1 MNGKTAMN
9 DMSYS
14 TKSSHRDDKLTLVLI
29 FAPCFVLLL
38 SIAMLGQ
45 LVGLHWQNWLPGAE
59 QKTSLFSGVHAAV
72 YTLMS
77 HII

>member
-1 MNGKTAMN
+1 
-9 DMSYS
+9 
-14 TKSSHRDDKLTLVLI
+14 L
-29 FAPCFVLLL
+29 LLL
-38 SIAMLGQ
+38 SIAILGQ

-59 QKTSLFSGVHAAV
+59 QKSSLFSGVHAAV

>member
-1 MNGKTAMN
+1 MY
-9 DMSYS
+9 DMSYHP
-14 TKSSHRDDKLTLVLI
+14 KPSHRDDKFTLVLI

-38 SIAMLGQ
+38 SIAILGQ

-59 QKTSLFSGVHAAV
+59 QKSSLFSGVHAAV

>member
-1 MNGKTAMN
+1 MNA
-9 DMSYS
+9 MSYS
-14 TKSSHRDDKLTLVLI
+14 TKPSQRDDKLTLVMI

-38 SIAMLGQ
+38 SIAILGQ

-59 QKTSLFSGVHAAV
+59 QKVGLFSSVHAAV